1 MIAIMAGVEIPETEL
16 EFIASRSG
24 GPGGQNVNKVSSRVT
39 LRFDL
44 ERTTALT
51 AEQRQRVRQKLSS
64 RISSEGVLQISSQR
78 TRSQDLNR
86 EDAVARFAELLRGA
100 LHEDKARVKT
110 KATRSSREER
120 LKGKRIRT
128 AVKQARASMSEARI
142 ERRRA

>member
-1 MIAIMAGVEIPETEL
+1 MIAIMAGVEIPDTAL

-24 GPGGQNVNKVSSRVT
+24 GPGGQNVNKVSSRIT

-44 ERTTALT
+44 EHTTALT
-51 AEQRQRVRQKLSS
+51 ADQRQRVRQKLSS

-120 LKGKRIRT
+120 LKEKRIRT
-128 AVKQARASMSEARI
+128 SVKQARAKGSKAWDD
-142 ERRRA
+142 

>member
-1 MIAIMAGVEIPETEL
+1 MIAIMAGVEIPESEL

-24 GPGGQNVNKVSSRVT
+24 GPGGQNVNKVSSRIT

-64 RISSEGVLQISSQR
+64 RISNEGVLQISSQR

-100 LHEDKARVKT
+100 LHEDRARVKT
-110 KATRSSREER
+110 KATRSAREER
-120 LKGKRIRT
+120 LKEKRVRT
-128 AVKQARASMSEARI
+128 AVKQARAKGSKAWDD
-142 ERRRA
+142 